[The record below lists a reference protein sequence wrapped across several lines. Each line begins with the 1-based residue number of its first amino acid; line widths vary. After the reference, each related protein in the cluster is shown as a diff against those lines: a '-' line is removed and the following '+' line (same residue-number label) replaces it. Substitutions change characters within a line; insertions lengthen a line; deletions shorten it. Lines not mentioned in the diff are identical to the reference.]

1 MIYYQVH
8 LYFETKQTLYDPI
21 QCQWIKFNGSIYL
34 PVLYNQLQK
43 LNTYINQNNFSQ
55 TFERMY
61 ILNTKQIP
69 IHNFEIL
76 MTLVNKENY
85 IVNNDYMPMYFIIH
99 FIENII

>member
-21 QCQWIKFNGSIYL
+21 QCQWVKFSGSLFL
-34 PVLYNQLQK
+34 PLLYTQLNK
-43 LNTYINQNNFSQ
+43 LNTYINQNHFSE
-55 TFERMY
+55 TFNRMY

-69 IHNFEIL
+69 IQNYEKLLTI
-76 MTLVNKENY
+76 VNKENY
-85 IVNNDYMPMYFIIH
+85 IINNDYLQMYFIIQ